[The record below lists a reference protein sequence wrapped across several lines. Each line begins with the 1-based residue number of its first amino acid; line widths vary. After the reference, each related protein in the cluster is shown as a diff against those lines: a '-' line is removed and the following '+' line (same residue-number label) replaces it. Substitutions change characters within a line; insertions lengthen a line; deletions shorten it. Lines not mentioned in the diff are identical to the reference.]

1 VRAIGGVREEE
12 RRYCRTTW
20 RKSQMSTAQTK
31 SAPELTPKFRHVR
44 LELAREKGHPTG
56 DRGHGYDLVVPL
68 DEEGRLDAA
77 EWKTHQAACRVRRFL
92 EGETDLVGRLRR
104 KPGGTW
110 FFDYAEGEDDD
121 EIGFRLGEERFVPGE
136 YVSIRS
142 GGTMHTY
149 QVKLVER
156 L

>member
-1 VRAIGGVREEE
+1 
-12 RRYCRTTW
+12 
-20 RKSQMSTAQTK
+20 MSSPVETNA
-31 SAPELTPKFRHVR
+31 APKLTPNFRHVR
-44 LELAREKGHPTG
+44 LELAREKGHPDG

-68 DEEGRLDAA
+68 DTEGRLDAA
-77 EWKTHQAACRVRRFL
+77 EWKTHQAACRVRRFVH
-92 EGETDLVGRLRR
+92 GETDLIGRLRR

-121 EIGFRLGEERFVPGE
+121 EIGFRFGEERFVHGE

-142 GGTMHTY
+142 DGAMHTY